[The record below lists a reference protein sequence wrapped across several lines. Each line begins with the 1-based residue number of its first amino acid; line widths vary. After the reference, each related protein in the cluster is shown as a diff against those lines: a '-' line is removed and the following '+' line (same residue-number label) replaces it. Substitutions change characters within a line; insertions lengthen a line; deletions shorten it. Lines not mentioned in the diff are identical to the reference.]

1 MAYVSHTGGWL
12 SLRVGTRQGLIPVP
26 PLQVHGTE
34 DLGGTWP
41 GMGYWQVHMETVLS
55 PLEVGLI
62 GHKMMGF
69 LNFYL
74 YFLWQPYREIFEFFI
89 EDFKTYK
96 PLLSSIKN
104 AYEVMLGKTA
114 APVWTPPGMDRLF

>member
-1 MAYVSHTGGWL
+1 
-12 SLRVGTRQGLIPVP
+12 
-26 PLQVHGTE
+26 
-34 DLGGTWP
+34 
-41 GMGYWQVHMETVLS
+41 MEIVLS

-62 GHKMMGF
+62 GHEMTGF
-69 LNFYL
+69 LFYCI
-74 YFLWQPYREIFEFFI
+74 FLWQPYREIFEFFI

-114 APVWTPPGMDRLF
+114 APV